1 MINLLKTLHDR
12 AEEYKGKRLLVLLAI
27 IFVIFALLGIFFGYI
42 VSTYTGGNITEKLS
56 RESNVKDQ
64 TGTIYEGRISYI
76 DPNTYPN
83 DNISYILLDKNGK
96 QIILLRAQDQKLVVA
111 EGYFAKVTGSVV
123 KTIDGKKDVLE
134 VAVVILK
141 NVSN

>member
-27 IFVIFALLGIFFGYI
+27 IFVIFALLGILFGYI
-42 VSTYTGGNITEKLS
+42 VSIYGKGNFIESTSGGSGLNAQS
-56 RESNVKDQ
+56 GSA
-64 TGTIYEGRISYI
+64 YEGRISFV

-111 EGYFAKVTGSVV
+111 EGHFAKVTGSVV